1 MTPPGNQTF
10 NSPTDIT
17 RFCDAKAANDY
28 VALLRKS
35 NEKRRAVLSLAK
47 GLIDGNPPYRQAA
60 LVEAAQS
67 YRSNVNF
74 REAEGFVTLAVSAF
88 YDVHS
93 EAPTFTTVV
102 ATEGDETKRVEWS
115 NALTENYHILEKM
128 DTLNDSRIQKSQHE
142 MVVFGT
148 GPMFWD
154 DPIDWR
160 PTAIKHVDLL
170 VPDDAEADVETW
182 ESCAVVKPGGYKV
195 GELYKY
201 IKNEEAAAARGWD
214 VQAVKDSIVKAAPIG
229 KDGNSMGWTE
239 VQQQLR
245 NNDIMFGATSST
257 VKGAHILYREQD
269 GTVTRV
275 IVDEANND
283 KFLFRKKSEFDC
295 WKHAMVIFYYDRGDG
310 SHHSVKG
317 LAVKMYGAL
326 EIKNRLKNQ
335 LVDAAF
341 LRAQVMLQPADSAGM
356 QGAQIIPKGPIALIP
371 PGSTVIQQNVGGV
384 LDAPMAVDRDLEN
397 VVAANLSQY
406 RQRIDKPNGNP
417 RTATEIE
424 AIMAQQS
431 TLGKTQLSRYYAQ
444 MDHYCAEKYRRVV
457 NAPFIGD
464 GSDQEHLE
472 LVSDFMKACKDS
484 GVPEKVIKSARATA
498 TRVVGQGNPYLR
510 AQTLTD
516 VLSASGMLSEA
527 GRNNLV
533 NDWLAAKVGQ
543 AMVKRYNPQP
553 ISGYEQDHAWAAS
566 VENGSFKDGLN
577 PPVTGTQNHAIHAQI
592 HIKDGADAHA
602 SLQENPDGIVEVAAY
617 LQVILPHIGA
627 HLQQMAKDP
636 TRKSELSVLGAQF
649 GQLMQISDIITR
661 KAQSQSAQPAAG
673 AVPSV
678 EDRIKM
684 ETLQRDQMRKDA
696 ALKADIERK
705 NKKQEHAMAISDAK
719 TAHSLATKG
728 LVQPGSK

>member
-1 MTPPGNQTF
+1 MTPPENQTF

-17 RFCDAKAANDY
+17 RFINAQAAIDY
-28 VALLRKS
+28 VALLRKA
-35 NEKRRAVLSLAK
+35 NEKRILTLTLAK
-47 GLIDGNPPYRQAA
+47 GLIDGNPPYRKQALA
-60 LVEAAQS
+60 DAAQS

-74 REAEGFVTLAVSAF
+74 REAEGFVTLAISAF
-88 YDVHS
+88 YDIFS
-93 EAPTFTTVV
+93 EAPTFTTLV

-115 NALTENYHILEKM
+115 NALTEHYHTLEKM
-128 DTLNDSRIQKSQHE
+128 DTRNDARMQKSQHE
-142 MVVFGT
+142 MVVCGT

-154 DPIDWR
+154 DPMDWR
-160 PTAIKHVDLL
+160 PTALKHIDIL
-170 VPDDAEADVETW
+170 VPDDTEADVEAF
-182 ESCAVVKPGGYKV
+182 ESMAVQRSYKV
-195 GELYKY
+195 GELHKY
-201 IKNEEAAAARGWD
+201 IKNEAAAKARGWN
-214 VQAVKDSIVKAAPIG
+214 VEAVKASITKAAPMG
-229 KDGNSMGWTE
+229 KDGNPMGWAE
-239 VQQQLR
+239 AQQQLR
-245 NNDIMFGATSST
+245 NNDLMFGATCST
-257 VKGAHILYREQD
+257 VKCAHILYREQD
-269 GTVTRV
+269 GSVTRV
-275 IVDEANND
+275 VIDENNKD
-283 KFLFRKKSEFDC
+283 GFLFHKKSEFEC
-295 WKHAMVIFYYDRGDG
+295 WKHALVMFYYDRGDG

-341 LRAQVMLQPADSAGM
+341 LRSQIMLQPADSAGM
-356 QGAQIIPKGPIALIP
+356 QGAQIIPKGPLALIP

-444 MDHYCAEKYRRVV
+444 MDHYVSEKYRRVV
-457 NAPFIGD
+457 NMPIVGD
-464 GSDQEHLE
+464 GSDSEHLK
-472 LVSDFMKACKDS
+472 LVADFMAACKEA
-484 GVPEKVIKSARATA
+484 GVPENVIKSARATA

-527 GRNNLV
+527 GRSNLV

-543 AMVKRYNPQP
+543 SMVKRYNPQP

-636 TRKSELSVLGAQF
+636 TRKSELSVLSTQF
-649 GQLMQISDIITR
+649 NQLMQISDIITR

-678 EDRIKM
+678 EDQIKM

-705 NKKQEHAMAISDAK
+705 NKKQEHAMALSDAK
-719 TAHSLATKG
+719 TAHALASKG
-728 LVQPGSK
+728 LVAPGSK